1 METGVERIKD
11 LSKTTSLINDRVGAK
26 AQRLWTSGLGVIPLN
41 STVSHV
47 YAMKDYLRIH
57 IPGSVLELDC
67 LSYTELDVV
76 MGRT

>member
-1 METGVERIKD
+1 MEAGLEKRKD
-11 LSKTTSLINDRVGAK
+11 LSKTTSLINDRVNAK
-26 AQRLWTSGLGVIPLN
+26 AQRYGHLSLGVIPLN

-47 YAMKDYLRIH
+47 YAMKDCLRIR

-67 LSYTELDVV
+67 LSCTELDVV